1 MRDYRKEMNPI
12 EKAEYKSFEFDIY
25 KINKFEEWKKIK
37 TLKLANYD
45 KKFDGGGSGWC
56 SLFNKKNGKKLVL
69 FSIETYDMFMN
80 PERYGVEIIDQ
91 KKAFK
96 NNYITLETLNT
107 IYLIAEKEEWH
118 YLE

>member
-1 MRDYRKEMNPI
+1 
-12 EKAEYKSFEFDIY
+12 
-25 KINKFEEWKKIK
+25 
-37 TLKLANYD
+37 
-45 KKFDGGGSGWC
+45 
-56 SLFNKKNGKKLVL
+56 
-69 FSIETYDMFMN
+69 MFMN